1 MEPSDYSTEILPS
14 FLYLLRKE
22 SYIAQVP
29 LYNMGKIERKG
40 KYLQRSYFLYHI
52 LVQPNYAGP
61 LSSIINNVDPWCEVY
76 VLMFSLQK
84 CGSVVYVQ
92 YLNADVLYNVYVPQ
106 CGRVVYVPKCGRD
119 VYVPQCGRVVYVCTS
134 MRMFCI
140 CTSMRT
146 C

>member
-1 MEPSDYSTEILPS
+1 MEPSDYSTVILPS

-22 SYIAQVP
+22 SYP
-29 LYNMGKIERKG
+29 LYNMGKIERTG

-52 LVQPNYAGP
+52 LVQPNYARP
-61 LSSIINNVDPWCEVY
+61 LSSIINNVDPWCKVY

-92 YLNADVLYNVYVPQ
+92 YLNADVLYMYLNADVMYMYLNADVLYMYVPQ
-106 CGRVVYVPKCGRD
+106 CGCFV
-119 VYVPQCGRVVYVCTS
+119 
-134 MRMFCI
+134 CI
-140 CTSMRT
+140 CTSMWT